1 MLPAQYCEIMAM
13 TLVFGNAAVRQ
24 VTDIPRVGRLE
35 LEDAAVD
42 AFKQLSLAVDAE
54 SHLAFGTLH
63 LSTSTGLVRTAFS
76 LQWLFLP

>member
-42 AFKQLSLAVDAE
+42 AFKQLSLA
-54 SHLAFGTLH
+54 SRTL
-63 LSTSTGLVRTAFS
+63 LSEPFTSVRV
-76 LQWLFLP
+76 QD